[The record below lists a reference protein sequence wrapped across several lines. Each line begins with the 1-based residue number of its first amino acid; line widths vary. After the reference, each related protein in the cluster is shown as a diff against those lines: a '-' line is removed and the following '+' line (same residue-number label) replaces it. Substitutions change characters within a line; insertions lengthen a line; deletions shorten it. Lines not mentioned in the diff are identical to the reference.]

1 MKKQVTFFIC
11 TIILLALSSCHKE
24 ADYSLNN
31 SIWIH
36 QFQAEERVEGG
47 VKAVG
52 LFFGAKTIEKYSLDK
67 DYKALKLLNTF
78 NYVKEGNEIIIN
90 GAFRQTVGDNYLT
103 LVMECTIVQKKARA
117 LFSKSNKKGGSN

>member
-11 TIILLALSSCHKE
+11 TIILLTLSSCHKE
-24 ADYSLNN
+24 TDYSLNN

-90 GAFRQTVGDNYLT
+90 GAFRQTAGDNYLT
-103 LVMECTIVQKKARA
+103 FGDGMYYRSEKSKGSFFQK
-117 LFSKSNKKGGSN
+117 

>member
-52 LFFGAKTIEKYSLDK
+52 LFFGAKQLKSI
-67 DYKALKLLNTF
+67 ALIKTT
-78 NYVKEGNEIIIN
+78 KH
-90 GAFRQTVGDNYLT
+90 
-103 LVMECTIVQKKARA
+103 
-117 LFSKSNKKGGSN
+117 

>member
-36 QFQAEERVEGG
+36 QFQAEELRT
-47 VKAVG
+47 VKSSNA
-52 LFFGAKTIEKYSLDK
+52 TEIRR
-67 DYKALKLLNTF
+67 LKKELATLRR
-78 NYVKEGNEIIIN
+78 YV
-90 GAFRQTVGDNYLT
+90 R
-103 LVMECTIVQKKARA
+103 
-117 LFSKSNKKGGSN
+117 